1 MKFTIDQKD
10 LLPILSQCAAVADR
24 KGTMPALAMCHIA
37 AFGPESPSVAFS
49 ATDLYQSVSAYVT
62 TGAVKEPGS
71 IAVNARDLLDR
82 VKALPGE
89 ISCTVDGSTL
99 TLKSGSRRFRLPTIP
114 GDEMPKLPDPDG
126 ATLLFSIPGEELAQ
140 LISRVHYAIS
150 TDETRL
156 HLNSLLLEHSG
167 DKLTAVATDG
177 HRLCVAVQTW
187 DTGRQT
193 VAPFQVLLPLKGVMQ
208 LKRLSEAAGDVTLRQ
223 QGYTLFV
230 EAGGYEWTCKLT
242 DAQFPPYQQV
252 IPADHPTAVI
262 VSRQQLLDA
271 VRAVKVAANDRTGT
285 VKLSFGAESIR
296 VSSESPGG
304 GEADDEVS
312 CKLTKGS
319 PVDVGVNAAYLEQ
332 ALGVIDADHVEIKLG
347 EELDPL
353 TIRADGDESG
363 SVAVVMPC
371 RS

>member
-1 MKFTIDQKD
+1 MKFTIDQKT
-10 LLPILSQCAAVADR
+10 LLPVLAQCAAVADR
-24 KGTMPALAMCHIA
+24 KGTMPALSNTLIRANGAINL
-37 AFGPESPSVAFS
+37 S
-49 ATDLYQSVSAYVT
+49 ATDLYQSVTADAD
-62 TGAVKEPGS
+62 GEIKDQGE

-89 ISCTVDGSTL
+89 IQFTLRDTNL
-99 TLKSGSRRFRLPTIP
+99 TLKSGSRRFTLHTIPADEMPRLPDADGATELLTIP
-114 GDEMPKLPDPDG
+114 GD
-126 ATLLFSIPGEELAQ
+126 ELAQ

-187 DTGRQT
+187 DTGRPT

-208 LKRLSEAAGDVTLRQ
+208 LKRLAEAAGDVTLRQ

-242 DAQFPPYQQV
+242 DAQFPPFRNV
-252 IPADHPTAVI
+252 IPADPPTAVL

-271 VRAVKVAANDRTGT
+271 VRAVKVAASDRTGA
-285 VKLSFGAESIR
+285 VKLSFGAESIQI
-296 VSSESPGG
+296 SSESPDGG
-304 GEADDEVS
+304 DADDAVP
-312 CKLTKGS
+312 CKMTKGS
-319 PVDVGVNAAYLEQ
+319 AVAVGCNASYLEQ

-347 EELDPL
+347 EELDPM
-353 TIRADGDESG
+353 TIRADGDDSG

-371 RS
+371 RLT